1 MTKELADL
9 LYDRLNALPNLRGEV
24 VIDDR
29 LHLSIGQRLQ
39 LATASGFP
47 YVVALGKQAGKIPF
61 IFHFM
66 LTFAL
71 SFNFMLEIYI

>member
-1 MTKELADL
+1 MTKELADR
-9 LYDRLNALPNLRGEV
+9 LYDRLSDLPNLRGEV

-47 YVVALGKQAGKIPF
+47 YVVALGKQAGKILSSF
-61 IFHFM
+61 IFM
-66 LTFAL
+66 LTFGL
-71 SFNFMLEIYI
+71 SFNLVLENYI